1 MEKKNSVFKSLK
13 NIFKKNEETK
23 IIDELTKSYHK
34 RKERGDEHPI
44 DATIEQIMEIIKNSQ
59 NPDETAQK
67 IITAAIDAN
76 AMPNR
81 IPEKLSIIISE
92 DDELNDEII
101 SKAVEETISDVPNEM
116 IDTIIEE
123 GSLGEKDRLRLIKN
137 TDDKNLITKRV
148 NKEFDDLYKK
158 CKEIKDHE
166 VVERLNYL
174 IQFVRDNKIE
184 IDINSKIVDIVS
196 KKMAE
201 NYYCDEIK
209 GTTLYRLSKSI
220 PVLAMY
226 EINIAKKVEDEYLK
240 LEKQRGK
247 KEEGRFSREE
257 LDLSILKE
265 IAKDV
270 GYRYRTTGRFTIPE
284 SKRLHSITNGA
295 EKEFIE
301 QVGIAANIA
310 NLSEKDI
317 QIIERQLKGTKRIEE
332 EKEYNLIKS
341 ITQMED
347 KSEYLDLLYKIINN
361 ENERKTLKTISDAGI
376 IENLRLLDEEK
387 RKIAIDKIADV
398 LDKKVISKT
407 ESKDIS
413 NNNIAF
419 ENKDISNDD
428 DIEK

>member
-1 MEKKNSVFKSLK
+1 MEKKNSIFKRLK

-226 EINIAKKVEDEYLK
+226 EINIAKKVA
-240 LEKQRGK
+240 
-247 KEEGRFSREE
+247 
-257 LDLSILKE
+257 DL
-265 IAKDV
+265 
-270 GYRYRTTGRFTIPE
+270 Y
-284 SKRLHSITNGA
+284 
-295 EKEFIE
+295 
-301 QVGIAANIA
+301 
-310 NLSEKDI
+310 
-317 QIIERQLKGTKRIEE
+317 
-332 EKEYNLIKS
+332 
-341 ITQMED
+341 
-347 KSEYLDLLYKIINN
+347 
-361 ENERKTLKTISDAGI
+361 
-376 IENLRLLDEEK
+376 
-387 RKIAIDKIADV
+387 
-398 LDKKVISKT
+398 
-407 ESKDIS
+407 
-413 NNNIAF
+413 
-419 ENKDISNDD
+419 
-428 DIEK
+428 